1 MQTQQLQKNMKEKV
15 KVFEDGGI
23 RLLKKG
29 QKGLVHAIFSRF
41 GLVLVLLLLQF
52 GALFSLLR
60 WFGQLLPH
68 YLGGTA
74 LVFFCCSAYV
84 LTTRKD
90 MSFLGGML
98 MAGVV
103 VVLVGMVANIFLQ
116 LPALH
121 LAISAVFILISSG
134 AILFET
140 SNIIRGGETN
150 YIRAT
155 VSLYVSLYNIFVS
168 LLSILGFAS
177 RD

>member
-1 MQTQQLQKNMKEKV
+1 MDTVRPGRGDPSLVTMEVGLILKV
-15 KVFEDGGI
+15 
-23 RLLKKG
+23 
-29 QKGLVHAIFSRF
+29 
-41 GLVLVLLLLQF
+41 
-52 GALFSLLR
+52 
-60 WFGQLLPH
+60 
-68 YLGGTA
+68 
-74 LVFFCCSAYV
+74 
-84 LTTRKD
+84 
-90 MSFLGGML
+90 
-98 MAGVV
+98 AGVGLLVTVATQILNKSGRDEQATLVTIAGIV
-103 VVLVGMVANIFLQ
+103 VVLIGMVANIFLQ

-140 SNIIRGGETN
+140 SNIIHGGETN